1 MGLSE
6 DRERFREVGESRR
19 EDLAEFISHGDL
31 GGSGADRIRI
41 PVKVVDLPAFEYDQR
56 SAGGVGQGGDGQP
69 QPGQPVDPEPGDGDE
84 EGDPGEEG
92 GDHEYYEMDPEEFA
106 RELDEALGLDLEPK
120 GKRVVEEVEGD
131 FTDTARAGPRG
142 TLDVDEFFKRGLKR
156 HLATDFDGAYVREGL
171 FVAGA
176 DVGDVF
182 AWARGQGIPVSRAW
196 IADAA
201 ATLEDERG
209 EPVAALDRWE
219 GFDALDAEVD
229 REPVTHRIRREGLDS
244 VPFRREDERFR
255 HPEVIEERERNV
267 VVINVRDASG
277 SMRETK
283 RELVERVF
291 TPMDW
296 YLTGKYDAA
305 EFRYVVHDAEAWEV
319 DREEFFGIQS
329 GGGTRISSAYE
340 LVEEILEEYPYSEW
354 NRYVFAAGD
363 SENAGSDTTNN
374 VIPMMESID
383 ANLHAYV
390 ETQPGD
396 GAANAR
402 HADEVETAFGDDD
415 GVAVAR
421 VSNPDD
427 VTDAIYEI
435 LSTEADGASE
445 STGSAGGG
453 AAARRTDGGDRP

>member
-1 MGLSE
+1 MGLTE
-6 DRERFREVGESRR
+6 DRERFREVGEERR
-19 EDLAEFISHGDL
+19 EDLSEFISHGDL
-31 GGSGADRIRI
+31 GGSDSDRVRI
-41 PVKVVDLPAFEYDQR
+41 PVKIVDLPQFEYDQR
-56 SAGGVGQGGDGQP
+56 EAGGVGQGQGGQP
-69 QPGQPVDPEPGDGDE
+69 QPGQPVDPQPGDGDE

-92 GDHEYYEMDPEEFA
+92 DEHEYYEMDPAEFA
-106 RELDEALGLDLEPK
+106 RELDEELGLDLEPK

-156 HLATDFDGAYVREGL
+156 HLATDFDEAYVREGL

-176 DVGDVF
+176 DVDDVF
-182 AWARGQGIPVSRAW
+182 AWARDQGVPVSRAW

-201 ATLEDERG
+201 ATVSDEHG
-209 EPVAALDRWE
+209 APVESLDRWE
-219 GFDALDAEVD
+219 SFDALDEGTD
-229 REPVTHRIRREGLDS
+229 REPATHRIRREGLDS

-255 HPEVIEERERNV
+255 HPEVIEKRERNV
-267 VVINVRDASG
+267 VVVNVRDASG

-340 LVEEILEEYPYSEW
+340 LVAEILEEYPYSEW

-363 SENAGSDTTNN
+363 SENAGSDTTES

-390 ETQPGD
+390 ETQPG
-396 GAANAR
+396 GAAPNAR
-402 HADEVETAFGDDD
+402 HADEVESAFGDADD
-415 GVAVAR
+415 VAVAR
-421 VSNPDD
+421 VADSDD
-427 VTDAIYEI
+427 ITDAIYEI
-435 LSTEADGASE
+435 LSTEAKGDGEA
-445 STGSAGGG
+445 TAG
-453 AAARRTDGGDRP
+453 AATGRTDGGERR

>member
-1 MGLSE
+1 MGLTE
-6 DRERFREVGESRR
+6 DRERFREVGEERR
-19 EDLAEFISHGDL
+19 EDLSEFISHGDL
-31 GGSGADRIRI
+31 GGSDPDRVRI
-41 PVKVVDLPAFEYDQR
+41 PVKIVDLPQFEYDQR
-56 SAGGVGQGGDGQP
+56 EAGGVGQGQGGQP
-69 QPGQPVDPEPGDGDE
+69 QPGQPVDPQPGDGDE

-92 GDHEYYEMDPEEFA
+92 GEHEYYEMDPAEFA
-106 RELDEALGLDLEPK
+106 RELDEELGLDLEPK

-156 HLATDFDGAYVREGL
+156 HLATDFDEAYVREGL
-171 FVAGA
+171 FVADA
-176 DVGDVF
+176 DVDDVF
-182 AWARGQGIPVSRAW
+182 AWARDQGVPVSRAW

-201 ATLEDERG
+201 ATLSEERG
-209 EPVAALDRWE
+209 EPVASLDRWE
-219 GFDALDAEVD
+219 SFDALDEEID
-229 REPVTHRIRREGLDS
+229 REPATHRIRREGLDS

-255 HPEVIEERERNV
+255 HPEVVEKRERNV
-267 VVINVRDASG
+267 VVVNVRDASG

-340 LVEEILEEYPYSEW
+340 LVAEILEEYPYSEW

-363 SENAGSDTTNN
+363 SENAGSDTTES
-374 VIPMMESID
+374 VIPLMESID

-390 ETQPGD
+390 ETQPG
-396 GAANAR
+396 GAAPNAR
-402 HADEVETAFGDDD
+402 HADEVETAFGDADD
-415 GVAVAR
+415 VAVAR
-421 VSNPDD
+421 VADPDD

-435 LSTEADGASE
+435 LSTEAEGDGNAP
-445 STGSAGGG
+445 AGE
-453 AAARRTDGGDRP
+453 AAKGRTDGGDRR